1 MYHPRFK
8 GSHYDIGL
16 KFGKILKKQ
25 KIDFDKIISLDDFQ
39 KDFGKKSQTVL
50 SNIFP
55 EVCDEI
61 RGMTDGLNYP
71 YEKFA
76 SWLLCMGCCYDP
88 KGCTAFCFINN
99 NNVFYGR
106 NNDLPPFLKR
116 VSLSALYKPKNGYS
130 FIGNTSSTI
139 NFEEGLNEKSLAV
152 AMTFLVPK
160 KIVPGLSSVFLVRY
174 LLEKCATTKEAI
186 NALQSLPIAS
196 PCNIILAD
204 KTSDMVVA
212 ECTTDEIFLRKPAT
226 DENFIVAANHF
237 PSNEMKNYNASN
249 WHNLIYS
256 SDTRYKTAYN
266 ALKKIDYSDGVEH
279 AKDIL
284 SGKHGFMCQYD
295 KKLNFDTIWS
305 SVFDISNSKIY
316 RAEGNPARTKFKED
330 TRFNRG
336 VLKKKNSIKS
346 K

>member
-16 KFGKILKKQ
+16 KFGKILKKLN
-25 KIDFDKIISLDDFQ
+25 IDFNKIISLDDFQ
-39 KDFGKKSQTVL
+39 KDFGKKSQIIL
-50 SNIFP
+50 SKVFP

-61 RGMTDGLNYP
+61 RGMTDALNYP
-71 YEKFA
+71 YETFA

-88 KGCTAFCFINN
+88 KGCTAFCFIHN

-106 NNDLPPFLKR
+106 NNDLPPFLKK
-116 VSLSALYKPKNGYS
+116 VSKSILYKLKNGYS
-130 FIGNTSSTI
+130 FIGNTSSMI
-139 NFEEGLNEKSLAV
+139 NFEEGLNEHGLAV
-152 AMTFLVPK
+152 AMTFLVPTM
-160 KIVPGLSSVFLVRY
+160 IVPGINSVFLVRY

-196 PCNIILAD
+196 ACNIILAD
-204 KTSDMVVA
+204 KTGDMVVA
-212 ECTTDEIFLRKPAT
+212 ECTPEKVFLRKPAT

-237 PSNEMKNYNASN
+237 SFDEMKNHNASN
-249 WHNLIYS
+249 WYIYS

-266 ALKKIDYSDGVEH
+266 ALEKNDYSDGVEH

-284 SGKHGFMCQYD
+284 GGKHGFMCQYD

-305 SVFDISNSKIY
+305 SVFDISNNKIY
-316 RAEGNPARTKFKED
+316 RAEGNPSRTKFKED
-330 TRFNRG
+330 IRFNFGLLR
-336 VLKKKNSIKS
+336 KKDNIKTI
-346 K
+346 